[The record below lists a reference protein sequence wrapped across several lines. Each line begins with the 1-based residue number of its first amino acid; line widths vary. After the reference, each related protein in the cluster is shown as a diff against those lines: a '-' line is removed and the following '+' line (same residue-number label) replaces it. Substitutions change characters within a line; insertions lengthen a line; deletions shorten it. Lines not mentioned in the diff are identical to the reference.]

1 MPILDSAFW
10 SELLRS
16 TLASYDEALLRQV
29 ASSLIKPRNQWPVED
44 LIERCVAGAE
54 NPAVL
59 DRRLAD
65 LDAPSRRL
73 LALIGLWLTYAG
85 WIATPAAAS

>member
-1 MPILDSAFW
+1 MPTPELAFW
-10 SELLRS
+10 SDLLRQ
-16 TLASYDEALLRQV
+16 TLASYDEPLLRQI
-29 ASSLIKPRNQWPVED
+29 AARLIRPRNQWPVEE

-65 LDAPSRRL
+65 LEARR
-73 LALIGLWLTYAG
+73 
-85 WIATPAAAS
+85 AASWP